1 MPGSRRTQEGMSNH
15 QNPVVQS
22 RIDAAREGNGRFGRW
37 MSSVDESVTL
47 PAPAP
52 PMGLQELKDLH
63 RRSATAARAA
73 QTAERMTGI
82 AIAAQH
88 VLYDYP
94 QADSIILDWD
104 ADGEIEAVRVQDTDG
119 ETLGSY
125 SMEDGGGI
133 GWTATHEWLS
143 YLETMNLTP
152 AWKVYTPET
161 EESYEDRSRILLT
174 QAAAWSPEPAGDD
187 LAA

>member
-73 QTAERMTGI
+73 ELNERLSGI

-94 QADSIILDWD
+94 QAESIVLDWD
-104 ADGEIEAVRVQDTDG
+104 TDGEIEAVRVQDTDRT
-119 ETLGSY
+119 TLGSY
-125 SMEDGGGI
+125 YMGAGGGPD
-133 GWTATHEWLS
+133 WTATHEWLS
-143 YLETMNLTP
+143 CLESANRAP
-152 AWKVYTPET
+152 AWKVYAPEAMNST
-161 EESYEDRSRILLT
+161 EDHARVCLAP
-174 QAAAWSPEPAGDD
+174 AAAWSPEPAGDD